1 VANGVAGRQMAEF
14 LGHVLNVVTGVIQRI
29 GHGEHVQALRPLKYL
44 SVFRV
49 ASRLTA
55 VSL

>member
-1 VANGVAGRQMAEF
+1 MANGVAGRQMAEF